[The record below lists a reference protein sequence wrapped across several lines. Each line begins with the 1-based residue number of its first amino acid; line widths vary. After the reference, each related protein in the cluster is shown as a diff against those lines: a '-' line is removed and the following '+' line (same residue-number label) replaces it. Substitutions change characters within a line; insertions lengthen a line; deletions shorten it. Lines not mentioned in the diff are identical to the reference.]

1 MLNQGP
7 GGHDLKCNHQGKQCP
22 CLQVSMVDGSLSL
35 AGIWFQVTNLTPVI
49 KISGI
54 FFFFFFGGRPLPN
67 TNGHPNYQVNLG

>member
-54 FFFFFFGGRPLPN
+54 FFFFFLEED
-67 TNGHPNYQVNLG
+67 HYQTQMVTQITR